1 MQVQSSADPPKK
13 LDLGERAVMAD
24 GNEYNILQMKE
35 AGRPV
40 EPVYASEGSPLIIG
54 PNGIFKNSPNPN
66 AAKLFQSYCFSR
78 EAQQLMIDFGGL
90 RSVHPQIQEK
100 ASRTPLKDI
109 KTLKDDAAA
118 VEQQSSAIKSRYSKI
133 FRV

>member
-13 LDLGERAVMAD
+13 LELGERAIMAD

-35 AGRPV
+35 TGRPV

-66 AAKLFQSYCFSR
+66 AAKLFQSFCFSP
-78 EAQQLMIDFGGL
+78 EAQQLIIDIGGL
-90 RSVHPQIQEK
+90 RSAHPQTREK
-100 ASRTPLKDI
+100 AGRMPFKDI
-109 KTLKDDAAA
+109 KTMKDDAAA
-118 VEQQSSAIKSRYSKI
+118 VEKQGDTIKSRYTRI